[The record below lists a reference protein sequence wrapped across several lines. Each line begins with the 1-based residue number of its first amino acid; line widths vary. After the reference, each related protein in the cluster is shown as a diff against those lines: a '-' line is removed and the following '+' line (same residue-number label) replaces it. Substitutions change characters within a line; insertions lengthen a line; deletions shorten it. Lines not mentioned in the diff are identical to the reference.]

1 MDRNFSILPH
11 DPFLD
16 MAFPRPLRK
25 NKIYKKR
32 FFYFF
37 AALKGVCGWPIDRQ
51 ENSKRDCEVVSCC
64 WALRTTCTCFIMI
77 CYCLKYFLDYILY
90 VQTKKWFHTEMKS
103 SLTGWLWV
111 QQVEQWEDDH
121 RQTEE
126 LFQGDKKVI
135 SYIDRMKMTENR
147 MKTAMKMNNRL
158 QSTLSRTRA
167 WSRRSR
173 RTPRWPGR
181 TRSAGWA
188 DRNIISIP

>member
-1 MDRNFSILPH
+1 MIAWHLRSLWQVLDWLQPSPRGHSIPMSYIPPIHDYILNLKWNQSQTLKSKSYQGEYLVDRNFSILPH

-77 CYCLKYFLDYILY
+77 CYCLKYFWDYILY
-90 VQTKKWFHTEMKS
+90 VQTKKWCHIVMKS

-135 SYIDRMKMTENR
+135 S
-147 MKTAMKMNNRL
+147 
-158 QSTLSRTRA
+158 
-167 WSRRSR
+167 
-173 RTPRWPGR
+173 
-181 TRSAGWA
+181 
-188 DRNIISIP
+188 